1 MRNFKH
7 LVIFGVVVVVAVF
20 LAAPS
25 AMAKKAMNEAEL
37 DLITAAGQPTIVQAV
52 GSEVGV
58 AVLIDVRDTQ
68 LEIGETAQTGLSALV
83 LNNVAGENQLA
94 TALNIS
100 GAPGNSLTT
109 DQSNEITQSWGSVKD
124 IGAVTVP
131 AGIAGDI
138 GKCVFATCDTSADGA
153 VAVLSAS
160 ADQILHAEALGA
172 GGVAVAVAF
181 QAPVTDLIL
190 GGTAQESLV
199 ALVVN
204 NVAGMNQVATGVN
217 IAGGNIG
224 FIGGLSIVGAGN
236 ASGSTQS
243 NAITQYRGTPLT
255 RPCGGPACP

>member
-52 GSEVGV
+52 GSEVAV

-68 LEIGETAQTGLSALV
+68 LEIGETAQQNLSALV

-94 TALNIS
+94 TALNIA
-100 GAPGNSLTT
+100 GAPFNNATG
-109 DQSNEITQSWGSVKD
+109 DQSNVITQSWGSVKD

-131 AGIAGDI
+131 AGDAGDI
-138 GKCVFATCDTSADGA
+138 NGKCVFATCDTSADGA
-153 VAVLSAS
+153 IAVLTAS
-160 ADQILHAEALGA
+160 ADQIVHAESSD
-172 GGVAVAVAF
+172 GVAVAVAF
-181 QAPVTDLIL
+181 QAPVTDLII
-190 GGTAQESLV
+190 GGTAQTDLV

-204 NVAGMNQVATGVN
+204 NVVGMNQVANAIN
-217 IAGGNIG
+217 ILGGSISLQAP
-224 FIGGLSIVGAGN
+224 GLSVGGAGSTVGA
-236 ASGSTQS
+236 TQS
-243 NAITQYRGTPLT
+243 NNITQYRGTPLT
-255 RPCGGPACP
+255 RP